1 MQNYALV
8 KQVELLASKKGVT
21 PGQLAL
27 AWVHSQGDDVFPI
40 PGKANPL
47 QGAGNESEGLGVVE
61 RQELLVHSSC
71 HGHVCCVACVCEGSE
86 LCFSPKALQYSY
98 AGVIT

>member
-8 KQVELLASKKGVT
+8 KEVELLASKKGVT

-40 PGKANPL
+40 PGKAISL
-47 QGAGNESEGLGVVE
+47 QGFGASLKAWLSLSD
-61 RQELLVHSSC
+61 RSC
-71 HGHVCCVACVCEGSE
+71 WCTAPPGHHLEM
-86 LCFSPKALQYSY
+86 PW
-98 AGVIT
+98 